1 MDNIKTVPMATQRFQ
16 TFFHIGNRE
25 YTKNFGIPDNV
36 VNPFDADNWCSGP
49 QDTATQIINCTVNES
64 RLPARPVI
72 LHLHPSREQQ
82 WEYVRTFA
90 ADQHTADDG
99 STPAANELI
108 REYNL
113 LGGYCWDRNHDYL
126 ILMPPVNE
134 IFHMNVFNSLR
145 NVNGLEDYSAME
157 IDHWIRHHNGE
168 EIDVL
173 PELEEV
179 AVPEGL
185 EAPQGLIRQPIRIN
199 ERYFGETWEPPYIYA
214 FIPGCVKQERQMFPQ
229 EERTPVDDEAE
240 RSGYAIGSHTIL
252 VKHGENQ
259 FRKTMDNIV
268 HAVCPS
274 GNEDNLDER
283 RRKAV
288 NLLYDNASNENTVV
302 SSQPFHDLLPT
313 RLDELSIPI
322 PEDEDDENF
331 GTRYR
336 GFLYETD
343 EGKFVVSPN
352 DDLATIREQADQLFY
367 PTIQQQPVERMALG
381 DETLLVDDMTLQ
393 GIVSVPASFEEAEE
407 QVTVV

>member
-1 MDNIKTVPMATQRFQ
+1 MDNIKTVPMATQ
-16 TFFHIGNRE
+16 TFFHIGNQK
-25 YTKNFGIPDNV
+25 YTKNYGIPDNV
-36 VNPFDADNWCSGP
+36 VNPFDVDNWCSG
-49 QDTATQIINCTVNES
+49 QIQITKNCTINNS
-64 RLPARPVI
+64 RLSARPV
-72 LHLHPSREQQ
+72 LVHLHPSRARSDTERLNQQ
-82 WEYVRTFA
+82 DDWEYVRTFA
-90 ADQHTADDG
+90 ADQHTTDDG
-99 STPAANELI
+99 STPAANELL
-108 REYNL
+108 REYEL
-113 LGGYCWDRNHDYL
+113 LTGYCWDPRHEYL
-126 ILMPPVNE
+126 IPMPPIE
-134 IFHMNVFNSLR
+134 DMFHMDVFNSLR
-145 NVNGLEDYSAME
+145 NVNGLEQYSAME

-173 PELEEV
+173 PGLEEV

-199 ERYFGETWEPPYIYA
+199 ERYFGVTWEDPIYA
-214 FIPGCVKQERQMFPQ
+214 FIPGCVKKERQMFPQ
-229 EERTPVDDEAE
+229 QRTPVDDEAE
-240 RSGYAIGSHTIL
+240 GAGYAIGSHTIL

-274 GNEDNLDER
+274 GNEENLDER

-313 RLDELSIPI
+313 RSGEGIDI
-322 PEDEDDENF
+322 PEGDDENF

-367 PTIQQQPVERMALG
+367 PSIQQHPVKGMALG

-393 GIVSVPASFEEAEE
+393 GTVSVPASFEGAEE
-407 QVTVV
+407 EQ